1 MWGTNRDHVDKM
13 HEAFKEWVIRLHA
26 VEDVP
31 SQHRDRGLVMY
42 ADIPGSTEDAKQFL
56 ASLSKAESS
65 PKLWDSRL
73 SKVNTYLFWGLE
85 PSQVGTLFSPDALTG
100 AERLQYMVRH
110 IIHLRS
116 NCADTM
122 MCNRCNGSRIAGYKK

>member
-1 MWGTNRDHVDKM
+1 MWGTDRDHVDKM

-56 ASLSKAESS
+56 ASLIKAESS

-73 SKVNTYLFWGLE
+73 SKVNTYLFGGLGIRE
-85 PSQVGTLFSPDALTG
+85 HQV
-100 AERLQYMVRH
+100 
-110 IIHLRS
+110 
-116 NCADTM
+116 
-122 MCNRCNGSRIAGYKK
+122 